1 MCHYLFL
8 STAGRGILLLFHL
21 TLTFSW
27 RTVLFNAM
35 KYRSRITS
43 LCFSLI
49 AERAVVAVCVARVC
63 CSFTS
68 TWRHSFNSFTSENQ
82 RKVSFYGCSSLLHT
96 VSRKIKTNWKLWSD
110 QKSEPQ
116 NPVKLPV
123 SVFNVHISN
132 SQYYIITINRRLDKG
147 YHQNW
152 FCVNTSEPSYFMSEI
167 QMSKEIFM
175 RFKKTS

>member
-1 MCHYLFL
+1 MVKPSQEKRSFFAINVSQGRINQIKLSQKGWWPFYGFSNGLTCSCMCYYLFL
-8 STAGRGILLLFHL
+8 STAGRGTLLLFHF

-27 RTVLFNAM
+27 RTALFKAM

-82 RKVSFYGCSSLLHT
+82 REV
-96 VSRKIKTNWKLWSD
+96 
-110 QKSEPQ
+110 
-116 NPVKLPV
+116 
-123 SVFNVHISN
+123 
-132 SQYYIITINRRLDKG
+132 
-147 YHQNW
+147 
-152 FCVNTSEPSYFMSEI
+152 
-167 QMSKEIFM
+167 
-175 RFKKTS
+175 

>member
-1 MCHYLFL
+1 MCYYLFL
-8 STAGRGILLLFHL
+8 STAGRGTLLLFHF

-27 RTVLFNAM
+27 RTALFKAM

-82 RKVSFYGCSSLLHT
+82 REVSFYGYSSLYRDDKLKT
-96 VSRKIKTNWKLWSD
+96 VNWPEVWTQWNSL
-110 QKSEPQ
+110 
-116 NPVKLPV
+116 LPYLMHMV
-123 SVFNVHISN
+123 WHQYNHI
-132 SQYYIITINRRLDKG
+132 
-147 YHQNW
+147 
-152 FCVNTSEPSYFMSEI
+152 
-167 QMSKEIFM
+167 
-175 RFKKTS
+175 